1 MACDVILSH
10 LTLTKVSTMKKLLV
24 VVGII
29 GALGFAG
36 YRALMN
42 WTIDVN
48 PASLARSMS
57 PEQRSEACSALSG
70 GTEGGYDVC
79 MEGMDLA
86 SRGIQNPV
94 IPDLSQPAEWADYKP
109 GYTLALRQTWV
120 QSFASNSQ
128 PGYGACLFD
137 MVASSIEY
145 SRFLEIK
152 TAIQNDVDP
161 RSINDFALAMD
172 DCTNGTFYS
181 LRKNSSQT
189 DNTEPVSTT
198 STSLPYATETSKYW
212 NAKCPA
218 TLRRNDYLPL
228 VKCDKGPG
236 VQHIQQ
242 FLGVNPDSY
251 FGNDTFNAIV
261 DFQSRN
267 NLPITGSIDTQTWRL
282 LDPNQTGPGTDYN
295 GDGLV
300 TPDEFR

>member
-1 MACDVILSH
+1 
-10 LTLTKVSTMKKLLV
+10 MKKLLIV
-24 VVGII
+24 LGVF

-42 WTIDVN
+42 WTVDVN
-48 PASLARSMS
+48 PASIARSMS
-57 PEQRSEACSALSG
+57 PEQRAEACRALSG
-70 GTEGGYDVC
+70 GTEGGYEVC

-86 SRGIQNPV
+86 AQGIQNPA
-94 IPDLSQPAEWADYKP
+94 IPDLAQPAEWASYKP
-109 GYTLALRQTWV
+109 GYTLAQRQTWV

-128 PGYGACLFD
+128 PGFGACLYD
-137 MVASSIEY
+137 MVASSIDY

-152 TAIQNDVDP
+152 SAIQNDVDP
-161 RSINDFALAMD
+161 RTLDDFSLAMD

-181 LRKNSSQT
+181 LRNGSSASTDSSNSSSNTSSQT
-189 DNTEPVSTT
+189 T
-198 STSLPYATETSKYW
+198 LPYPTETSRYW

-242 FLGVNPDSY
+242 FLGVEADSY

-261 DFQSRN
+261 DFQNQNGLRV
-267 NLPITGSIDTQTWRL
+267 TGEIDTDTWRL
-282 LDPNQTGPGTDYN
+282 LDPNQTGPGSDLN

>member
-1 MACDVILSH
+1 
-10 LTLTKVSTMKKLLV
+10 MKKLLIV
-24 VVGII
+24 LGVL

-42 WTIDVN
+42 WTVDVN
-48 PASLARSMS
+48 PASLARSMT
-57 PEQRSEACSALSG
+57 PEQRAQACSALSG
-70 GTEGGYDVC
+70 GTEGGYEVC

-86 SRGIQNPV
+86 VQGIQNPA
-94 IPDLSQPAEWADYKP
+94 IPDLAQPAEWADYKP
-109 GYTLALRQTWV
+109 GYTMSQRQAWV

-128 PGYGACLFD
+128 PGFGACLFD

-152 TAIQNDVDP
+152 TAIQNNVDP
-161 RSINDFALAMD
+161 RTLSDFSLAMD
-172 DCTNGTFYS
+172 DCTNGTFHS
-181 LRKNSSQT
+181 LKRTSSSSGSSSA
-189 DNTEPVSTT
+189 STP
-198 STSLPYATETSKYW
+198 TSLPYATGTSRYW

-218 TLRRNDYLPL
+218 TLRRNDFLPL

-242 FLGVNPDSY
+242 FLGVEADSY

-261 DFQSRN
+261 DFQN
-267 NLPITGSIDTQTWRL
+267 QNGLPVTGEIDADTWRL
-282 LDPNQTGPGTDYN
+282 LDPNQSGPGSDLN

>member
-1 MACDVILSH
+1 
-10 LTLTKVSTMKKLLV
+10 MKKLLIV
-24 VVGII
+24 LGVL

-42 WTIDVN
+42 WTVDVN
-48 PASLARSMS
+48 PASLARSMT
-57 PEQRSEACSALSG
+57 PEQRAQACSALSG
-70 GTEGGYDVC
+70 GTEGGYEVC

-86 SRGIQNPV
+86 AQGIQNPA
-94 IPDLSQPAEWADYKP
+94 IPDLAQPAEWADYKP
-109 GYTLALRQTWV
+109 GYTMSQRQAWV

-128 PGYGACLFD
+128 PGFGACLFD

-152 TAIQNDVDP
+152 TAIQNNVDP
-161 RSINDFALAMD
+161 RTLSDFSLAMD
-172 DCTNGTFYS
+172 DCTNGTFHS
-181 LRKNSSQT
+181 LKRTSSSSGSSSA
-189 DNTEPVSTT
+189 STP
-198 STSLPYATETSKYW
+198 TSLPYATGTSRYW

-218 TLRRNDYLPL
+218 TLRRNDFLPL

-242 FLGVNPDSY
+242 FLGVEADSY

-261 DFQSRN
+261 DFQN
-267 NLPITGSIDTQTWRL
+267 QNGLPVTGEIDADTWRL
-282 LDPNQTGPGTDYN
+282 LDPNQSGPGSDLN